1 MTAGAMAKAHAAP
14 AAAAAEEGVPRLGV
28 LRFAALGALMAV
40 GAVATD
46 MYLPAMPT
54 MAAALHAAPGR
65 MELTVSAYLI
75 GFSLGQL
82 LWGPVG
88 DKHGR
93 KWPVAAGLALFVA
106 GSVGCALS
114 GTVGG
119 LVGWRVVQALGACA
133 GPVLAR
139 AMVRDLYAGERSASV
154 LSTLMTVMAG
164 APLIAPLLG
173 GQVLA
178 LWSWRGIFWA
188 IAGFGLLALAGLL
201 SLPETLPQSRRNTQR
216 FGAALAGYAALARSP
231 RLLGFALAGGFFY
244 AGIFAYI
251 AGTPF
256 AYIEYYH
263 VPAQAYGLLFG
274 AAIVGIMGT
283 NLLNARLVT
292 RFGTDWLVRFGTA
305 VAAVAGVAAA
315 VDARFGWGG
324 LAGLAALLFIYT
336 AMSGLIVANSVA
348 GALAAHPNKA
358 GTASALL
365 GAMHYGSGVLSA
377 AAVGWLADGT
387 PGPMTWI
394 IAAGGVGSFLSVLLL
409 VRPAAPT

>member
-1 MTAGAMAKAHAAP
+1 MTAGIEAKVQSVPAP
-14 AAAAAEEGVPRLGV
+14 AAADNALRLGV

-65 MELTVSAYLI
+65 IELTVSAYLI

-82 LWGPVG
+82 LWGPIG

-93 KWPVAAGLALFVA
+93 RWPVAAGLALFVA

-114 GTVGG
+114 GTAGG

-133 GPVLAR
+133 GPVLVR
-139 AMVRDLYAGERSASV
+139 AMVRDLYAGERSAPV

-164 APLIAPLLG
+164 APLVAPLIG

-178 LWSWRGIFWA
+178 AWSWRGIFWV

-201 SLPETLPQSRRNTQR
+201 SLPETLPQQKRNTQPL
-216 FGAALAGYAALARSP
+216 GAALAGYATLARSP

-263 VPAQAYGLLFG
+263 VPPQTYGFLFG

-283 NLLNARLVT
+283 NLVNARLVT
-292 RFGTDWLVRFGTA
+292 RFGTDRLVRLGTA
-305 VAAVAGVAAA
+305 VAACAGVAAA
-315 VDARFGWGG
+315 LDAWFGWGG

-377 AAVGWLADGT
+377 AAVGWFADGT
-387 PGPMTWI
+387 PWPMGWI
-394 IAAGGVGSFLSVLLL
+394 IAAGGVGSLLSVLLL
-409 VRPAAPT
+409 VRPAATT

>member
-1 MTAGAMAKAHAAP
+1 MTAGAVAKADAVP
-14 AAAAAEEGVPRLGV
+14 AAVAVEGVPRLGI
-28 LRFAALGALMAV
+28 LRFATLGALMAV

-46 MYLPAMPT
+46 MYLPAMPA
-54 MAAALHAAPGR
+54 MAGALRAAPGR
-65 MELTVSAYLI
+65 IELTVSAYLI

-82 LWGPVG
+82 LWGPMG
-88 DKHGR
+88 DRHGR
-93 KWPVAAGLALFVA
+93 RWPIAIGLALFVA
-106 GSVGCALS
+106 GSAGCALS
-114 GTVGG
+114 GTLGG

-139 AMVRDLYAGERSASV
+139 AMVRDLYSGERSASV

-164 APLIAPLLG
+164 APLVAPVLG

-178 LWSWRGIFWA
+178 FGSWRGIFWV

-201 SLPETLPQSRRNTQR
+201 SLPETLPQSRRNTQGL
-216 FGAALAGYAALARSP
+216 GAALAGYAVLARSR
-231 RLLGFALAGGFFY
+231 RLLGFALAGGSFY

-256 AYIEYYH
+256 AYIEYYR
-263 VPAQAYGLLFG
+263 VPPQAYGLLFG

-283 NLLNARLVT
+283 NLVNARLVT
-292 RFGTDWLVRFGTA
+292 RFGTDRLVRLGTA

-315 VDARFGWGG
+315 ADARFGWGG
-324 LAGLAALLFIYT
+324 LGGLAALLFIYT

-394 IAAGGVGSFLSVLLL
+394 IAAGGVGSLLSVLLL

>member
-1 MTAGAMAKAHAAP
+1 MTAGIKAKVQAVPAPVAADN
-14 AAAAAEEGVPRLGV
+14 ALRLNAP
-28 LRFAALGALMAV
+28 RFAALGALMAV

-65 MELTVSAYLI
+65 IELTVSAYLI

-82 LWGPVG
+82 LWGPIG

-93 KWPVAAGLALFVA
+93 RLPVAAGLALFVA

-114 GTVGG
+114 GTAGG

-139 AMVRDLYAGERSASV
+139 AMVRDLYAGERSAPV

-164 APLIAPLLG
+164 APLVAPLLG

-178 LWSWRGIFWA
+178 AWSWRGIFWV

-201 SLPETLPQSRRNTQR
+201 SLPETLPQQKRNTQPL
-216 FGAALAGYAALARSP
+216 GAALAGYATLARSP

-251 AGTPF
+251 AGTSF

-263 VPAQAYGLLFG
+263 VLPQTYGFLFG

-283 NLLNARLVT
+283 NLVNARLVT
-292 RFGTDWLVRFGTA
+292 RFGTDRLVRLGTA
-305 VAAVAGVAAA
+305 VAACAGVAAA
-315 VDARFGWGG
+315 LDAWFGWGG

-377 AAVGWLADGT
+377 AAVGWFADGT
-387 PGPMTWI
+387 PWPMGWI

-409 VRPAAPT
+409 VRPAAAT